1 MVGSSESDRK
11 TPHIEPKTTDVV
23 YATSPVFTRLSQA
36 NAEKFSGNS
45 QIRRPII
52 VGMLNGGVIGR
63 GGTVPVNFVVTDAA
77 LTAIMKVYW
86 VGITLYGYDAMNNDG
101 PEAIFNQVEMKFLNA
116 SLKMAQLL
124 ATDMYLNGQSSTGR
138 ALNLNGF
145 SEWYDDGNL
154 FPQVGGQNRTDING
168 QVTGTPG
175 GLNAFTATLTS
186 VTLQAINT
194 AYGNACWGPD
204 HPDIIA
210 CTQNGWNYIWNGLQP
225 SQRYANVEND
235 LGNIGFTNFRFN
247 AADVVIDRYMPTG
260 TNGVMFGINSA
271 YVEWY
276 FSNVPLFQ
284 FGWTGFKGANNSL
297 DVTGQ
302 YVVGNNILVPNPRTG
317 FKLLSTLF

>member
-1 MVGSSESDRK
+1 MQKDR
-11 TPHIEPKTTDVV
+11 PNELIRNNLATTDVV
-23 YATSPVFTRLSQA
+23 YATSPVFTRLSQQ

-63 GGTVPVNFVVTDAA
+63 GGSVPVDFVVTDAA
-77 LTAIMKVYW
+77 LTALMKVYW
-86 VGITLYGYDAMNNDG
+86 VGITLYGFDAMNNDG

-138 ALNLNGF
+138 TLNLNGLQ
-145 SEWYDDGNL
+145 EWYDDGTN
-154 FPQVGGQNRTDING
+154 FPTVGGQNRTDING
-168 QVTGTPG
+168 QATGTPG
-175 GLNAFTATLTS
+175 GLNAFTANVTS
-186 VTLQAINT
+186 FTLQTLNT

-204 HPDIIA
+204 HPDLIA
-210 CTQNGWNYIWNGLQP
+210 VTQNGWNLIWNGLQP

-247 AADVVIDRYMPTG
+247 AGDVVIDRYMPTG
-260 TNGVMFGINSA
+260 TSGLMLGMNTS

-284 FGWTGFKGANNSL
+284 FGFTGFKGSDNTIG

-302 YVVGNNILVPNPRTG
+302 YVAGTNLLVPNPRTG
-317 FKLLSTLF
+317 FKITSSLF